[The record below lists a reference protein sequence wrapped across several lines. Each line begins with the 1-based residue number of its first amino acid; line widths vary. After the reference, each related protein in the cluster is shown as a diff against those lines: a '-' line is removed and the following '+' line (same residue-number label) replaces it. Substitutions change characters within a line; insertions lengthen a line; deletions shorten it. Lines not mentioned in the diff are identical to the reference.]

1 MPPKVVQL
9 STKERAQFAKL
20 IQEYETRQYKSAIKT
35 ADSLLKTQPM
45 HGETLSLKGLVLASM
60 HQREEGLQLAKQG
73 LRQNLMSFICW
84 HALGIVHRMDRNY
97 EESLKCYGQALRI
110 ESGNINLV
118 RESAYMQLQLRNYA
132 PLIDARLILLRAQP
146 QLRVNWVALAIAHD
160 LADNKIDAVRVLS
173 AYEDATHDV
182 PSHNYEFSEVVLYH
196 ASMLDQLDKPQSVL
210 DLFASQQD
218 RLFDLPGI
226 TQLKVNALEK
236 LGNINQAI
244 DQLRKAIRQNP
255 ENTSTIRR
263 LISLSSKDQQ
273 DTHREQSVL
282 KLLSDLQA
290 EYPRSTALRRIALE
304 FAQSAELFAEHAK
317 SYLEVALKKGIPSLF
332 SDVKSLYVDQAKRH
346 TIETVVENF
355 RKECD
360 PSQSEANAAPPSWY
374 VWAMYFLAHH
384 YSYIGQEQRALAYID
399 SIIAHTPTMPELHMT
414 RARILKR
421 AGAYQAASDA
431 MEDARL
437 LDGQDR
443 YLNTKAAK
451 YLLRADK
458 VDDTIP
464 VLKKFTKP
472 DVPDPVADLAEMQAV
487 GYLVEDAEAQVR
499 IGDDALALKRYDQ
512 IDKIFAEI
520 YDDQLD
526 FHSYCLRKM
535 TLRAYVSTVHFED
548 NLYARPTY
556 IRAAYGAVQLYA
568 KLYDLQQSSDDHK
581 AAKQQQRAELF
592 ASKQALRDKLKND
605 APTKA
610 QEDPNQDDA
619 PPKVDQDPYGERLLG
634 STTLLQDASRFV
646 SRLQDS
652 APHRIETWLAA
663 CEIGQ
668 RQELWLLVLRAL
680 VHALRIDPSDPRVHE
695 HLIRFR
701 QGVDAKYFEKDAAQ
715 AYKQAVEEFPLLG
728 APVQTVHAEYVQRYG
743 QQSGDHFVG
752 AANGLWII
760 DQTNNAQD
768 AANLL
773 WTLLKSPERPSIS
786 SLENAYA
793 LLQSIQAHAQT
804 KLPSD
809 IQPDAFAEQ
818 ARKFWPLAERFQ
830 THQVVTQNAASRASE
845 REKWLP
851 TSCA

>member
-97 EESLKCYGQALRI
+97 EESLKCYAQALRI
-110 ESGNINLV
+110 ES
-118 RESAYMQLQLRNYA
+118 LRNYA

-146 QLRVNWVALAIAHD
+146 QLRVNWIALAIAHD
-160 LADNKIDAVRVLS
+160 LADNKKDAVRVLC

-182 PSHNYEFSEVVLYH
+182 PSGDYAFSEVVLYH
-196 ASMLDQLDKPQSVL
+196 ASLLDQLDEPQSVL
-210 DLFASQQD
+210 DLLESQQD
-218 RLFDLPGI
+218 RIFDLPSI

-236 LGNINQAI
+236 LQNTQQAVQ
-244 DQLRKAIRQNP
+244 QLRTAIGQNP
-255 ENTSTIRR
+255 EDTSTIRR
-263 LISLSSKDQQ
+263 WICMSSQHQQ
-273 DTHREQSVL
+273 DTHREQYVF

-304 FAQSAELFAEHAK
+304 LAQSAELFAEHAK
-317 SYLEVALKKGIPSLF
+317 NYLEAALKKGVPSLF
-332 SDVKSLYVDQAKRH
+332 SDVKSLYVDQAKCH
-346 TIETVVENF
+346 TMESIVENF
-355 RKECD
+355 RKTCD
-360 PSQSEANAAPPSWY
+360 PSQSEANADPPSWY

-421 AGAYQAASDA
+421 AGAYQAASDS

-464 VLKKFTKP
+464 ILKKFTKP
-472 DVPDPVADLAEMQAV
+472 DIPDPVADLVEMQAV
-487 GYLVEDAEAQVR
+487 DYLVEDAEAQVR

-568 KLYDLQQSSDDHK
+568 KLYDSQQGSDDHK
-581 AAKQQQRAELF
+581 AAKQQQRAELL
-592 ASKQALRDKLKND
+592 ATKQSLRDKLKND
-605 APTKA
+605 TSSKS
-610 QEDPNQDDA
+610 QENPNQDDT
-619 PPKVDQDPYGERLLG
+619 PPKIDQDPYGERLLS
-634 STTLLQDASRFV
+634 STTLLQDASRFI
-646 SRLQDS
+646 SRLQES

-663 CEIGQ
+663 CEVGQ
-668 RQELWLLVLRAL
+668 RQESWLLVLRAV

-701 QGVDAKYFEKDAAQ
+701 LRTKAEDFEENAAQ
-715 AYKQAVEEFPLLG
+715 AYKQALEEFPLLG
-728 APVQTVHAEYVQRYG
+728 APVQTVHTEYVQRYG
-743 QQSGDHFVG
+743 QQSGLHLVG

-760 DQTNNAQD
+760 DQTNNAQP
-768 AANLL
+768 AAHLV
-773 WTLLKSPERPSIS
+773 WTLLESPQRPGIP

-793 LLQSIQAHAQT
+793 LLQSIDAQT
-804 KLPSD
+804 KLPTD
-809 IQPDAFAEQ
+809 IQPERFAEQ
-818 ARKFWPLAERFQ
+818 AQKLWPLAERFQ
-830 THQVVTQNAASRASE
+830 SDQVVTQNAANRASE
-845 REKWLP
+845 RAKWLP
-851 TSCA
+851 TNNA